1 MHLVEAAG
9 LHQEIAEC
17 AMRPPNEDRNSDAE
31 QRRRTFW
38 VARMLN
44 TWVSFEYGRTRV
56 HLRGITAQLPT
67 PRGEGDFTRDYVNL
81 YSLSSCLDPE
91 RDDSKWEEFLVKLE
105 DFDARHDGIELSRAN
120 LAMCGYRR
128 LRLANP
134 NLSSETIDRIIRI
147 GLQGLEAARRMT
159 EKGMSWWHVANVPFQ
174 VVCVF
179 LAMDVRESLAHV
191 GAGLRALELVVGR
204 FQTAAMKEALKTAR
218 FLVRLSRKRKDE
230 DSEVLSLSL
239 KNNPVPVEEDPQPE
253 NLESPT
259 NQVNG
264 NNVPVQIGTTPGTA
278 SSSNEDWSLDVLNHT
293 DFDWNFFLTADMP
306 TFNGFA
312 PDGTM

>member
-9 LHQEIAEC
+9 LHQEIADC
-17 AMRPPNEDRNSDAE
+17 SMRPPNKDRDSEAE

-56 HLRGITAQLPT
+56 HLRGITAHLPT
-67 PRGEGDFTRDYVNL
+67 PRGEGDVTRDYVNL

-91 RDDSKWEEFLVKLE
+91 RDDSKWEEFLLKLE
-105 DFDARHDGIELSRAN
+105 DFDAPHDGIELSRAN
-120 LAMCGYRR
+120 LALCGYRR

-191 GAGLRALELVVGR
+191 GASLRVLELVYER
-204 FQTAAMKEALKTAR
+204 FQTVAMKEALKTAR
-218 FLVRLSRKRKDE
+218 FLVRLSKKRKDE

-239 KNNPVPVEEDPQPE
+239 KNNPVLVEEDPRPE
-253 NLESPT
+253 NLEGPSD
-259 NQVNG
+259 QING
-264 NNVPVQIGTTPGTA
+264 KNVPIQIVETPGTVT
-278 SSSNEDWSLDVLNHT
+278 SSNEDWSLDVLNHT
-293 DFDWNFFLTADMP
+293 DFDWNFFLSADMP